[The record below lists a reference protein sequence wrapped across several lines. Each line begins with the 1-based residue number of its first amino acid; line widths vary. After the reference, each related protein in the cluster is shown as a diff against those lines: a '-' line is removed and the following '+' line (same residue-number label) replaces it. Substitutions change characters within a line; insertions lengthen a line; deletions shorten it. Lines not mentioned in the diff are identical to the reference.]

1 MTIHSLLSAEDFV
14 ARAYL
19 YLRQFQSHSD
29 TRPVNPTM
37 NPLSM
42 SQPDE

>member
-1 MTIHSLLSAEDFV
+1 MTIHSLLSAENFE

-19 YLRQFQSHSD
+19 YLGRFQSHSD
-29 TRPVNPTM
+29 TRPVSPTM